1 MGMRKWIAAL
11 VALMMLLTA
20 ASAEESN
27 LVIAWGDGSAEE
39 EAQGEVESVLP
50 EFGDAPIE
58 REGGES
64 GDGDG
69 VPVELTLE
77 QRLPLQGVKIGID
90 PGHQQRGNNGRE
102 TVAPNS
108 NETKAKV
115 TGGTSGV
122 ASGVPEYVLNLEI
135 AFKLRD
141 ALQSQGAE
149 VVMTRE
155 THDVDISNQERAR
168 MMNDYGVDL
177 VLRIHCDGAENRSK
191 HGVALYCS
199 RSNGIAAES
208 YRAAEAI
215 LPRVCEATGAQ
226 DNGIVS
232 NDNYTGQ
239 NWSTVPCIMVECG
252 FLSNPDEDW
261 LLNDEDYQWKIATG
275 LTNGI
280 VDYIALRDGGQGN
293 E

>member
-11 VALMMLLTA
+11 VALMLLTA
-20 ASAEESN
+20 ALAEESN

-199 RSNGIAAES
+199 RSNSIAAES
-208 YRAAEAI
+208 YRVAEAI

-280 VDYIALRDGGQGN
+280 MDYIALRDGGQGN